1 MTSLA
6 MRKMFPR
13 HTPRVAAAALISTD
27 VADTAGLWAW
37 LVSRHLSRRLA
48 SLAALCAAVL
58 LTMLTGTAAAQI
70 DAQAIQKQGIQSVDQ
85 YRDYI
90 RRTGDLNGR
99 LPELLR
105 AQNQVRASVVQF
117 LIEHNPAGAAA
128 SLLKLGDSQRWM
140 NRWDDARNSYSRARE
155 LARQAGNARYEAQAL
170 TGLTRTELLGK
181 GDLGAA
187 TEDIAQAL
195 PLATAS
201 GNPDCL
207 FDALDE
213 AAELEIK
220 RGNLNAA
227 SDYLDRALALKDRLS
242 DKSLAMSGYAD
253 RADIYSS
260 LGSKCDYETNYAVCD
275 EAFQRA
281 HDDYQQAYRV
291 AQSLGF
297 DFLARTMQELLQG
310 TDGKRRLVQG
320 QSRDAQSLQEKT
332 SGMFHPKKASDVLV
346 NRSFTP
352 GPDAAREAQ
361 LETLIRTLLP
371 NMDASDPTGLYIQ
384 GMSAEMKGSNEVA
397 LADFRKAVE
406 LLERDRR
413 NLRDEQSRGTFLE
426 DKITLY
432 YTPALL
438 LLDLKRN
445 AEAFDLMERSRSRAM
460 ADLLASGPVKL
471 RTPVERDL
479 FSQWMKLREDIA
491 VQQKK
496 LFTLTTEKDSGQ
508 HAEEVADTKSRI
520 SELEAQSEK
529 AQASIATK
537 APKLAQLTESPS
549 VSLAEAQRSA
559 GRDGYDLIYYLVAE
573 PNVVIWDINGQ
584 GVKVVNI
591 FLPHAQLSAKVAAL
605 RNSLTAHQQ
614 DGKAAFDAQTSRE
627 LFLFLIQ
634 PMLGSMGTR
643 HLVIVP
649 HEELNN
655 LTFEALQDPA
665 DGSYLGEKFQI
676 SYAPSA
682 TVLGTLRRKAN
693 LAGERLLAAAD
704 PKITDSVKEVRA
716 ISRFYAGRS
725 KVVDDTL
732 ARKED
737 VKAWVGNYDVV
748 HLSMHGSFQPKD
760 PMLSYLELAASD
772 EDDGHLTAAE
782 MFGLPLAKDS
792 TVVLSACQTGEVTAT
807 HSNEVL
813 GMVRALLYAGANNLV
828 LSSWQVQ
835 AEATALWMET
845 FYRAAQTNP
854 PSEAARQARL
864 AVKARPEYRDPYFW
878 APFVLTGK

>member
-1 MTSLA
+1 MTSLGA
-6 MRKMFPR
+6 LLKTFQQPTSRL
-13 HTPRVAAAALISTD
+13 AAFAPISALPQP
-27 VADTAGLWAW
+27 
-37 LVSRHLSRRLA
+37 LSRRRA
-48 SLAALCAAVL
+48 SLAELLAVLL
-58 LTMLTGTAAAQI
+58 LTMLTGASAAAAQI
-70 DAQAIQKQGIQSVDQ
+70 DAEALQKQAIQSADQ
-85 YRDYI
+85 YRDYV
-90 RRTGDLNGR
+90 RRTGDQNSR

-105 AQNQVRASVVQF
+105 AQDQLRASLVQF
-117 LIEHNPAGAAA
+117 LIEHNPGGAAA

-140 NRWDDARNSYSRARE
+140 NRWDDARNSYSRARD
-155 LARQAGNARYEAQAL
+155 LARQAGNKRYEAQAL
-170 TGLTRTELLGK
+170 TELTRTELLGK

-187 TEDIAQAL
+187 AEDIAQAI

-201 GNPDCL
+201 GNQDCL
-207 FDALDE
+207 FETLDE

-227 SDYLDRALALKDRLS
+227 SEYLDRALALKDRLS

-260 LGSKCDYETNYAVCD
+260 LGSKCDYDANYAVCD
-275 EAFQRA
+275 DAFQRA
-281 HDDYQQAYRV
+281 HEDYAQAVRV

-297 DFLARTMQELLQG
+297 DFLARTMQQMLQD
-310 TDGKRRLVQG
+310 TDSKRRQTQAQG
-320 QSRDAQSLQEKT
+320 REAQSLQEKT
-332 SGMFHPKKASDVLV
+332 SGLFHPKKPSDVLL
-346 NRSFTP
+346 NRSFSP
-352 GPDAAREAQ
+352 GPNPEMQAQ
-361 LETLIRTLLP
+361 LERVMRASLP
-371 NMDASDPTGLYIQ
+371 NMDASNPTGLYLQ
-384 GMSAEMKGSNEVA
+384 GMSAELKGSNDEA
-397 LADFRKAVE
+397 LADFRKAVD

-432 YTPALL
+432 YAPALL

-460 ADLLASGPVKL
+460 ADLLASEPLKL

-496 LFTLTTEKDSGQ
+496 LFTLTTEKGQ
-508 HAEEVADTKSRI
+508 HAEEIADTKSRI

-529 AQASIATK
+529 AQASIAAK
-537 APKLAQLTESPS
+537 APKLAQLTVSAA
-549 VSLAEAQRSA
+549 VSLSEAQRSA
-559 GRDGYDLIYYLVAE
+559 GRDGYDLIYYLMAE
-573 PNVVIWDINGQ
+573 PNLVIWDINGQ
-584 GVKVVNI
+584 SVKVVSI

-605 RNSLTAHQQ
+605 RSSLTAHQQ

-634 PMLGSMGTR
+634 PVLGSMGTR

-682 TVLGTLRRKAN
+682 TVLGTLKKKPN

-704 PKITDSVKEVRA
+704 PRITDSVKEVRA

-725 KVVDDTL
+725 KIVDDVL

-748 HLSMHGSFQPKD
+748 HFSMHGAFQPKD

-835 AEATALWMET
+835 SAATALWMET

-854 PSEAARQARL
+854 PSEAARLARL